1 VYFRNSH
8 TQGNADSQFIFGNPG
23 DKIVAAEWAQGDE
36 FGPDTVGIFRPGNGT
51 FYLRFSNSQG
61 NADAQYA
68 YGNSNMLPVAGN
80 FGSLT
85 GGGLPPPPNRV
96 TFGPG
101 TWIVGT
107 DIPPGTYRS
116 AQFVNGCY
124 WARLSGFGGSDIIE
138 NEFTFVHQ
146 IVTINPGDVGFESR
160 RCGTWTNQITPWK
173 APTQAFTGG
182 VWIVG
187 SEVAAG
193 TWRNSTSVDGC
204 YWARLS
210 GFGGS
215 DIIENEF
222 TFDPS
227 IVTIAASDTGF
238 ETEGCGTW
246 TYVGP

>member
-1 VYFRNSH
+1 MPKHRTITSH
-8 TQGNADSQFIFGNPG
+8 PDLRLGRKHKANGAI
-23 DKIVAAEWAQGDE
+23 
-36 FGPDTVGIFRPGNGT
+36 GP
-51 FYLRFSNSQG
+51 Q
-61 NADAQYA
+61 
-68 YGNSNMLPVAGN
+68 
-80 FGSLT
+80 
-85 GGGLPPPPNRV
+85 
-96 TFGPG
+96 
-101 TWIVGT
+101 
-107 DIPPGTYRS
+107 
-116 AQFVNGCY
+116 
-124 WARLSGFGGSDIIE
+124 
-138 NEFTFVHQ
+138 
-146 IVTINPGDVGFESR
+146 INPPS

-227 IVTIAASDTGF
+227 IVTISASDTGF